1 MTIDRQFK
9 MNNILDNELADLC
22 ESNNLLFG
30 ALQEIINR
38 LGTRVSSQNPL
49 CFHKACG
56 NEKVTL
62 AIVQLLY
69 NTLPEA
75 FRLRDDYCWLPIHR
89 LCRNKDLDDTNSIDI
104 LRFMLNIDPTLPRE
118 VSLGN
123 GCLPVQFAVANKSTI
138 FCKILIDAYPDSLQ
152 MGSDDGWLPIHDACA
167 NDQRVDTADTIQYM
181 LEVDPELV
189 NAERGGG
196 YLPIHLA
203 ATLNEGTK
211 SIELLL
217 KYDPDAASKET
228 NNGSHR
234 LPLHRACAAYNPNLT
249 SIQLLY
255 DAYPEAIFARDRDGR
270 TPVDIARSNDRNQPT
285 IKVFLQTQLEY
296 FRQAQDMTFMTT
308 VDGDGWLPL
317 HRALKDDAPLGSIK
331 LLIRGNRAALQ
342 VAGQNGVYPVHIA
355 CEFSSKKVVWYLVEL
370 AEVDTLN
377 SIDANNNSPLH
388 YACRGGNY
396 DVLKYLLE
404 ANVPSVS
411 DRNNDN
417 KLAIHLL
424 FECGEETHDR
434 ESMEYVETIYQLL
447 LANPEVVR
455 DFMSY

>member
-217 KYDPDAASKET
+217 KYDPDAASKEVI
-228 NNGSHR
+228 NGSQQ
-234 LPLHRACAAYNPNLT
+234 LPLHLACNYNTNLG
-249 SIQLLY
+249 SIQVLY
-255 DAYPEAIFARDRDGR
+255 DAYPEAILISDDDGGTSLDR
-270 TPVDIARSNDRNQPT
+270 ARSNRNQPA
-285 IKVFLQTQLEY
+285 IDFLQTQLVY
-296 FRQAQDMTFMTT
+296 ARQAQDTAAITT
-308 VDGDGWLPL
+308 LDENGQLPL
-317 HRALKDDAPLGSIK
+317 HHALKVNVSLGSIK
-331 LLIRGNRAALQ
+331 LLSRANPAAVQ
-342 VAGQNGVYPVHIA
+342 VADQNGACPLHIA
-355 CEFSSKKVVWYLVEL
+355 CTFSSAKVVKYLVEF
-370 AEVDTLN
+370 AGDTLN
-377 SIDANNNSPLH
+377 NVDANDDSLLH
-388 YACRGGNY
+388 YACRGGNLGI
-396 DVLKYLLE
+396 VKYLLQT
-404 ANVPSVS
+404 NLPSVLE
-411 DRNNDN
+411 RNNDN

-424 FECGEETHDR
+424 FECGENIIDR
-434 ESMEYVETIYQLL
+434 GSIEYVEIVWQLV